1 MVTLYESKVQKT
13 LAGHCKGTKNEN
25 PMSIKV
31 IIATV
36 GLQSH
41 EENAL
46 NKGRGMYVDDSRV

>member
-36 GLQSH
+36 GLRSH
-41 EENAL
+41 QENAL
-46 NKGRGMYVDDSRV
+46 NKESEMWVDDSGV